1 MGASSSSEAN
11 KPEIKLK
18 PEININGNPRI
29 PLDKMN
35 KINESS
41 VSICKLTI
49 KEINESATGF
59 FLSDISKNKFLIT
72 NNHVISENVVESNMT
87 IIIEIYDKN
96 KYELKLN
103 KNERYIKLYENILD
117 IAIIKI
123 NDMKDLCSQIK
134 FLFIDLNYKMGY
146 NIYLKKDIYLLGYPY
161 GKDIEL
167 SKGQITNIGENEFKH
182 DCSTDNGLSGS
193 PIILSSNNAVIGIHK
208 AGIIKEKINVGTFLG
223 TIFNQNDCLLSN
235 DNQEQKIVINISSSL
250 KKKSK
255 RNKKMHNKNSKNS
268 KSYAN
273 IILNDKKEYSTQS
286 KRKNNYD
293 NKIISEFYIKKNE
306 ENKDIRIINSYEAFK
321 RSLDSFSFK

>member
-1 MGASSSSEAN
+1 
-11 KPEIKLK
+11 
-18 PEININGNPRI
+18 
-29 PLDKMN
+29 
-35 KINESS
+35 
-41 VSICKLTI
+41 
-49 KEINESATGF
+49 
-59 FLSDISKNKFLIT
+59 
-72 NNHVISENVVESNMT
+72 
-87 IIIEIYDKN
+87 
-96 KYELKLN
+96 
-103 KNERYIKLYENILD
+103 
-117 IAIIKI
+117 
-123 NDMKDLCSQIK
+123 MKDLCSHIK
-134 FLFIDLNYKMGY
+134 FLFLDLNYKMGY

-223 TIFNQNDCLLSN
+223 TIFNQNDCILSN

-293 NKIISEFYIKKNE
+293 NKIISEFYIKK
-306 ENKDIRIINSYEAFK
+306 KKKIKI
-321 RSLDSFSFK
+321 

>member
-35 KINESS
+35 KINNKINESS

-49 KEINESATGF
+49 KELNESATGF

-72 NNHVISENVVESNMT
+72 NNHVISKNVVESNMT

-123 NDMKDLCSQIK
+123 NDMKDLCSLIK

-223 TIFNQNDCLLSN
+223 TIFNQNDCILSN
-235 DNQEQKIVINISSSL
+235 DNQEKKIIINISSH
-250 KKKSK
+250 KNKSK
-255 RNKKMHNKNSKNS
+255 RSKKKLNKNS
-268 KSYAN
+268 KSYVN

-293 NKIISEFYIKKNE
+293 NKIISEFYIKK
-306 ENKDIRIINSYEAFK
+306 KKKIKI
-321 RSLDSFSFK
+321 